1 MICESLSNYRGER
14 FNILAIGLTSNSLI
28 LITKNFEVYQLEK
41 KSLERTI
48 SNLYLNS
55 KPISMESKFPV
66 LYNHPSFQ
74 KIMHKIYNAFIL
86 MDEYSDWLVF
96 NTLNTNAGIKYD
108 IVAAK
113 VYAGYARKRRNNNS
127 ETLISTDRKRLF
139 YKIEKFKKDLKIN
152 LFKAS
157 GATIRTSRLIL
168 AISSPRSICLA
179 ENDSRIQ
186 IVKENIECRKPVDW
200 PVLTG
205 FVERKK
211 FRLFGKDYVYVFDE
225 KAFDNANQSF
235 VLQRKSYD
243 KFFICPT
250 SVLPRSNISTSKWIV
265 LLILILSV
273 LLSLLLI
280 LLFLV
285 RIKQRIH
292 KKHCDNKLLVHCK
305 TNRSAFDIEGRKLIG
320 KLSSVNVQSQPIDS
334 IASLKLS
341 NPASSTGK
349 IQSRNLKNF
358 ELSKT

>member
-127 ETLISTDRKRLF
+127 ETLISTDP
-139 YKIEKFKKDLKIN
+139 
-152 LFKAS
+152 S

-320 KLSSVNVQSQPIDS
+320 KLSSVNVQSQ
-334 IASLKLS
+334 L
-341 NPASSTGK
+341 
-349 IQSRNLKNF
+349 
-358 ELSKT
+358 